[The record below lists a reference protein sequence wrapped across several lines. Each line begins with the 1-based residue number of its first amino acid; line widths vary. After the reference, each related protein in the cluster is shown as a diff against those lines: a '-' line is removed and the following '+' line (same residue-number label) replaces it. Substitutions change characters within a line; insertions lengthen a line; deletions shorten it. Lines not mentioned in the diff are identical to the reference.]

1 MTADEMI
8 KAVDDGAKQEAA
20 EVFANIFANQVVGN
34 RLQPSAVDNCISSLS
49 LLNTFQDE
57 VTKRITE
64 KFGSAS

>member
-8 KAVDDGAKQEAA
+8 KAVDEGAKQEAA
-20 EVFANIFANQVVGN
+20 EVFSNIFASQVVGR
-34 RLQPSAVDNCISSLS
+34 RLHQDAIDNCISSLG
-49 LLNTFQDE
+49 LLNIFQDE

>member
-1 MTADEMI
+1 MTPDEMI
-8 KAVDDGAKQEAA
+8 KAVDEGAKREAA
-20 EVFANIFANQVVGN
+20 DVFSNIFASQVVGK
-34 RLQPSAVDNCISSLS
+34 RIHQDAIDNCISSLS